1 MNIEV
6 ECVTFSIHDKRL
18 IDGICLQV
26 KAGELVGLIGP
37 NGSGKSTLLKNMYR
51 VLKPDSGLVTLD
63 GQDMLR
69 MKYKETARQMAVVS
83 QDAPQT
89 FDFSVRDIVL
99 MGRHSH
105 KKLLEADTVV
115 DHELVEQALE
125 RVGMD
130 AQADQGFATLSGG
143 EKQRVLIARA
153 LAGQARFL
161 VLDEPTNHLDIRYQL
176 QILDLVKTLRITTLA
191 ALHDLNLAA
200 FYCDRMYV
208 LKEGK
213 VVASGITEDVLQP
226 DLLWSVFGVET
237 EICIHPK
244 TGKPNITFLP
254 DSLRR
259 GGYPITS
266 TE

>member
-6 ECVTFSIHDKRL
+6 EHVTFSIHDKRL

-37 NGSGKSTLLKNMYR
+37 NGSGKSTLLKSMYR
-51 VLKPDSGLVTLD
+51 VLKPDSGWVTLD
-63 GQDMLR
+63 GRDMLR

-83 QDAPQT
+83 QDAPQA
-89 FDFSVRDIVL
+89 FDFSARDIVL
-99 MGRHSH
+99 MGRHPH
-105 KKLLEADTVV
+105 KKLLEVDTAF

-130 AQADQGFATLSGG
+130 AQADHGFTTLSGG

-153 LAGQARFL
+153 LAGQAKFL
-161 VLDEPTNHLDIRYQL
+161 ILDEPTNHLDIRYQL
-176 QILDLVKTLRITTLA
+176 QILDLVKALQVTTLA

-200 FYCDRMYV
+200 LYCDRIYV

-213 VVASGITEDVLQP
+213 VVVSGITEDVLQP
-226 DLLWSVFGVET
+226 DLLRSVFGVET

-244 TGKPNITFLP
+244 TGKPSITFLP

-259 GGYPITS
+259 GDNL
-266 TE
+266 

>member
-6 ECVTFSIHDKRL
+6 EHVAFSIHDKRL

-26 KAGELVGLIGP
+26 KAGEMVGLIGP

-63 GQDMLR
+63 GRDMLR

-83 QDAPQT
+83 QDTPQA

-99 MGRHSH
+99 MGRHPH
-105 KKLLEADTVV
+105 KKLLEADTAV

-130 AQADQGFATLSGG
+130 TQADQGFATLSGG

-153 LAGQARFL
+153 LAGQAKFL
-161 VLDEPTNHLDIRYQL
+161 ILDEPTNHLDIRYQL
-176 QILDLVKTLRITTLA
+176 QILDLVKALQVTTLA

-200 FYCDRMYV
+200 FYCDRIYV

-213 VVASGITEDVLQP
+213 VVASGITEDMLQP
-226 DLLWSVFGVET
+226 NLLRSVFGVET

-244 TGKPNITFLP
+244 TGKPSITFLP
-254 DSLRR
+254 NSLRR
-259 GGYPITS
+259 GDNL
-266 TE
+266 